1 MEKECETSKVVDN
14 KAGII
19 IRFKGVWS
27 KVEYHEGR
35 IIIYRDENG
44 NVSIIEAEYEDER
57 S

>member
-1 MEKECETSKVVDN
+1 MEKECETGKVVDN